1 MEDRRAEHEQKV
13 QTNDREHL
21 VVVASC
27 CVLLQIGCEPSEIV
41 VVLPVNDC
49 SCSILEFKYG

>member
-27 CVLLQIGCEPSEIV
+27 CVLLQIGYEPSEV
-41 VVLPVNDC
+41 VVILPVDDS
-49 SCSILEFKYG
+49 SCSILKLK